1 MKVASKLI
9 DNFPH
14 SSLGDLQGGKEGEHY
29 HLTKAE
35 WEKTPTKPHIKS
47 PVNGAKNIN
56 QVPLILGSDYY
67 HPYNM
72 PMYWKEIQIATDAE
86 FENIVYE
93 LPELEKFSA
102 NTSFQ
107 VPLKSDETSYLNPGT
122 TYYVRIQ
129 YKDRTGKC
137 SEWSDTSTFTTM
149 AEFPDSVFLAPEMI
163 IPPNNGEARSTDP
176 ILAMKKAKVAAGV
189 ALFDK
194 ADWQIAANP
203 DFNPV
208 LYEALG
214 TDNLTMHQAKDVI
227 LSSAVGADFYA
238 RGRQWP
244 VGETDETKVPWSPAV
259 HFGIRPDYE
268 DPVFGVRKIFSKQYG
283 VPFVFNID
291 PNGEIVSIPKKYW
304 DNHPIYTCFDEENVV
319 SIPVVND
326 IASSMVFVPPCYM
339 KYRVYDNDD
348 GDMVID
354 TWYSPTPQT
363 EDGWRLD
370 MAFARNE
377 HGFYH
382 GIYIPGRYNMANNFY
397 ISSNISAIAG
407 TPVDIAIR
415 VRNLKGHDNRWRI
428 WTVYERR
435 LLLDLMIAEY
445 ATVNIAAVST
455 GYGTDNSNTAFAW
468 RAFRGL
474 VYGTGGVG
482 AILFEGIKH
491 TDKNSTTINKI
502 QVMTPDLGNWM
513 PYETQLALGSGM
525 YATDILRGYSN
536 EMGFDVALL
545 GIISATEPNT
555 GQNTTPF
562 GANANL
568 SISTNTLDYYGD
580 AANNGLF
587 ALGSALLASNS
598 SSYYVRISKDID

>member
-1 MKVASKLI
+1 MKLASKFI
-9 DNFPH
+9 DNFLH

-47 PVNGAKNIN
+47 PVNGAKNIH

-107 VPLKSDETSYLNPGT
+107 VPLKSDETSYLEPGT

-129 YKDRTGKC
+129 YKDRAGKC

-149 AEFPDSVFLAPEMI
+149 AGFPDSVFLAPEMI
-163 IPPNNGEARSTDP
+163 IPPNNGEARASDP
-176 ILAMKKAKVAAGV
+176 ILAMKRAKVAAGV
-189 ALFDK
+189 AIFDK

-227 LSSAVGADFYA
+227 LSSSVGADFYA

-244 VGETDETKVPWSPAV
+244 VGETDESKVPWSPAV

-268 DPVFGVRKIFSKQYG
+268 DPVFGVRKIFSKRYG

-291 PNGEIVSIPKKYW
+291 PLGEIVSIPKKYW
-304 DNHPIYTCFDEENVV
+304 DNHLLYSALSEDNVQE
-319 SIPVVND
+319 IPVTD
-326 IASSMVFVPPCYM
+326 SLTSSMVFVPPCYM

-354 TWYSPTPQT
+354 TWYSLTPQT

-370 MAFARNE
+370 MAFEGNE

-382 GIYIPGRYNMANNFY
+382 GVCLPYKATGGYYACKYETAGSTLAGFANNVE
-397 ISSNISAIAG
+397 SELG
-407 TPVDIAIR
+407 KMQ
-415 VRNLKGHDNRWRI
+415 NLDNSWHV
-428 WTVYERR
+428 WTIYERR
-435 LLLDLMIAEY
+435 FLLDLMIAEY
-445 ATVNIAAVST
+445 ATFDSSKISS
-455 GYGTDNSNTAFAW
+455 GYGSANSEGSFNW
-468 RAFRGL
+468 RVFRSL
-474 VYGTGGVG
+474 VLESVIFLT
-482 AILFEGIKH
+482 GIKK
-491 TDKNSTTINKI
+491 TIANNVINKI
-502 QVMTPDLGNWM
+502 QVMTPNRGNWM
-513 PYETQLALGSGM
+513 PYDVSIPIGSNL
-525 YATDILRGYSN
+525 YATDILRG
-536 EMGFDVALL
+536 EREELGFDIALL
-545 GIISATEPNT
+545 GIVSEVEPTSNQDT
-555 GQNTTPF
+555 SIYGTKV
-562 GANANL
+562 NL
-568 SISTNTLDYYGD
+568 SIPQQFIANYCATNSQDGIFGLSHYDNTST
-580 AANNGLF
+580 
-587 ALGSALLASNS
+587 
-598 SSYYVRISKDID
+598 SYSTTRYFRISKNI